1 MPVLALRIIAT
12 CLWRRR
18 DLCAALPGGPTG
30 ELFRRRY
37 IVDAT
42 VGNMHHISYWCT
54 PLVPGTFHKA
64 HSMLQHGVEWD
75 AMGAQMSR
83 GVPIAVPIAVP
94 SSAVYAPIPV
104 ASN

>member
-1 MPVLALRIIAT
+1 MRTDYRSSCEA
-12 CLWRRR
+12 
-18 DLCAALPGGPTG
+18 
-30 ELFRRRY
+30 RRRY

-42 VGNMHHISYWCT
+42 VGNMHHISYCCT